1 MAGAWLSHMPLGPRE
16 FPTNPRA
23 FRATGP
29 GVTANTRAGFT
40 LIELLVVIAV
50 IAILAGLLLP
60 ALSRAKEKAQGIVCW
75 NNLKQLQGAWR
86 MYADDNSGRV
96 AGNVIRWVAGAE
108 GVADENVGGWVLG
121 NAQRDLTDDNLR
133 NGLLWPYTKA
143 SGLYRCPGDRSTV
156 LRRPDLLRF
165 RSYALE
171 GCLNLVPLPGT
182 GIGVHPDAESWAYLR
197 RESEALNPTEQ
208 FGFLDISEATIQAG
222 AFGIAEPEGWKHG
235 PFYWVHQPG
244 ARHGRGANLSSLD
257 GHVESHRWK
266 FTPKVHVPGGRN
278 RPENDQD
285 LADLMWLKDRTHE
298 GQYRRRLPGLP

>member
-23 FRATGP
+23 FRVTGP

-96 AGNVIRWVAGAE
+96 AGNVIRWVAGSE

-133 NGLLWPYTKA
+133 NGLLWL
-143 SGLYRCPGDRSTV
+143 SGV
-156 LRRPDLLRF
+156 LPAVTTTR
-165 RSYALE
+165 
-171 GCLNLVPLPGT
+171 
-182 GIGVHPDAESWAYLR
+182 
-197 RESEALNPTEQ
+197 
-208 FGFLDISEATIQAG
+208 AG
-222 AFGIAEPEGWKHG
+222 
-235 PFYWVHQPG
+235 
-244 ARHGRGANLSSLD
+244 SSD
-257 GHVESHRWK
+257 G
-266 FTPKVHVPGGRN
+266 
-278 RPENDQD
+278 
-285 LADLMWLKDRTHE
+285 L
-298 GQYRRRLPGLP
+298 